1 MEASYGNRWPARA
14 VCAVAAVLLTAA
26 CGGQD
31 AEPGSP
37 LDEAEA
43 GERVAAHIEDAVA
56 ALPGDVELE
65 EVGNGRVSAACETD
79 PLITVSEAYF
89 LRGLPEEDNEENVDL
104 LVEHWEDSGF
114 TVTDDLRPDDV
125 FVTAANDEDGFTMSV
140 AMSKQGS
147 LSIDATSPCI
157 HPSGTD

>member
-1 MEASYGNRWPARA
+1 M
-14 VCAVAAVLLTAA
+14 AAVLLTAA
-26 CGGQD
+26 CAGGGQD
-31 AEPGSP
+31 EEPESP

-65 EVGNGRVSAACETD
+65 EVGNGRVSAACDTD
-79 PLITVSEAYF
+79 PLITVNEAYF

-104 LVEHWEDSGF
+104 LVEHWEASGF

-125 FVTAANDEDGFTMSV
+125 FVSVVNDEDGFTMSV

>member
-1 MEASYGNRWPARA
+1 MA
-14 VCAVAAVLLTAA
+14 TA

-37 LDEAEA
+37 LDVAEA
-43 GERVAAHIEDAVA
+43 GERVAAHIQDAVE
-56 ALPGDVELE
+56 ALPGEVELE
-65 EVGNGRVSAACETD
+65 EVGNGRVSAACDTD
-79 PLITVSEAYF
+79 PLITVSEAYW

-104 LVEHWEDSGF
+104 LVEHWEEDGF

-125 FVTAANDEDGFTMSV
+125 FVTAVNDEDGFTMSV
-140 AMSKQGS
+140 AMSKQGG